1 MVNLFQK
8 KVLILALYAGEIMM
22 KSGAEIYRVEDTIQR
37 ICKACGINYVEV
49 FATPTGIFLSLDKG
63 GDDDDTLT
71 YIKRIQG
78 TGFLPSAPFV
88 RESCPL
94 YGWRCS

>member
-37 ICKACGINYVEV
+37 ICKACGINYV
-49 FATPTGIFLSLDKG
+49 
-63 GDDDDTLT
+63 
-71 YIKRIQG
+71 
-78 TGFLPSAPFV
+78 
-88 RESCPL
+88 
-94 YGWRCS
+94 